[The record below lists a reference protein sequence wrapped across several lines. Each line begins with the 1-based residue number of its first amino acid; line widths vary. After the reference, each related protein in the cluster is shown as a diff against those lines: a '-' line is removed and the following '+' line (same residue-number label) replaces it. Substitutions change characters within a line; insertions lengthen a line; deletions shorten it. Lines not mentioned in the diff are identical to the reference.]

1 MSAKKTALV
10 TGGAQGIGLEIA
22 QRLHREG
29 MNVVVADIDTEAIV
43 ELNDASDSSILGIA
57 VDVASEV
64 RVQQLFRT
72 IQENFGG
79 LDALVNNAAIVNPVN
94 EPVAELSLAHWNRVI
109 AVNLTGAFICA
120 RYAAPFL
127 TDTGGAIVNIA
138 STRAIQS
145 EPNTEAYSASKGGLI
160 ALTHALAMSLG
171 PAVRVNCVSPGWIA
185 TQHKQ
190 KNDNR
195 REQIFT
201 DADHWQHPV
210 GRVGLPEDIASM
222 VAFLVSPQAGFI
234 TGQNFVIDGGMT
246 RKMIYV
252 E

>member
-1 MSAKKTALV
+1 MKAKKTALV
-10 TGGAQGIGLEIA
+10 TGGAQGIGLEIT
-22 QRLHREG
+22 QRLRREG
-29 MNVVVADIDTEAIV
+29 MNVVVADIDTEAIA
-43 ELNDASDSSILGIA
+43 ELNDASDPSILGIA
-57 VDVASEV
+57 ADVASEAQ
-64 RVQQLFRT
+64 VQQVFRT
-72 IQENFGG
+72 IQENFGR

-120 RYAAPFL
+120 RYAAPLL
-127 TDTGGAIVNIA
+127 TDNGGAIVNIA

-190 KNDNR
+190 KNANR
-195 REQIFT
+195 RHQVFT
-201 DADHWQHPV
+201 DADHQQHPV

-222 VAFLVSPQAGFI
+222 VAFLVSPEAGFI